1 MTGEQD
7 ALLARMQLAKN
18 ESLWRQMSESRHI
31 LSQQYQLMS
40 PSAVTTKRQGLLE
53 TLEALKRELT
63 QFVHHVL
70 PKAFDE
76 MAFLRSATIL
86 LGSYEQKLWR
96 QEHRFLQL
104 RALLDAFDH
113 QHGRLKCVALVVIHL
128 YGHWKLVFDLGCV
141 CFVRL
146 VHRLLDA
153 EWEDLVDADA
163 RLSTLF
169 KDVKTDSTQIQT
181 RLKSQPTADRA
192 ASDGSSG
199 VGYSRSSIP
208 DADQVAHALFDYLQH
223 SLQSRHQNQQH
234 NSIDTFYTDGA
245 RRHSFRLRTFEEL
258 VRLCDQTSAEQARVA
273 ESLDHVDREWLQ
285 LYESKRRDF
294 LALRNEL
301 FGDSTSS
308 TPMLMPPNLVALL
321 QEAVEAKEQTEQE
334 LHTALES
341 LRLKKR
347 ELAMDPTR
355 RQQQTDNFERLQQQL
370 ATMNGEMGQ

>member
-1 MTGEQD
+1 
-7 ALLARMQLAKN
+7 MQLAKN

-40 PSAVTTKRQGLLE
+40 PSAVTAKRQGLLE
-53 TLEALKRELT
+53 ILEALKRELT

-76 MAFLRSATIL
+76 MAFLRSAMIL

-113 QHGRLKCVALVVIHL
+113 QHGRLKCVPIVVIHS
-128 YGHWKLVFDLGCV
+128 YGHWKLVIDLGSL

-163 RLSTLF
+163 RLSALF
-169 KDVKTDSTQIQT
+169 KDIKADSAQIQT
-181 RLKSQPTADRA
+181 RLKSQPTTADYA
-192 ASDGSSG
+192 TSNGGSE
-199 VGYSRSSIP
+199 VWYSRSSIP

-223 SLQSRHQNQQH
+223 SVQSRHQNQQH

-285 LYESKRRDF
+285 LYESKRQDF

-308 TPMLMPPNLVALL
+308 TPKLMPPNLVALL
-321 QEAVEAKEQTEQE
+321 QEAVDAKEQTEQE
-334 LHTALES
+334 LHTAFES

-347 ELAMDPTR
+347 ELAMDPTK

-370 ATMNGEMGQ
+370 AIMNGEMGQ